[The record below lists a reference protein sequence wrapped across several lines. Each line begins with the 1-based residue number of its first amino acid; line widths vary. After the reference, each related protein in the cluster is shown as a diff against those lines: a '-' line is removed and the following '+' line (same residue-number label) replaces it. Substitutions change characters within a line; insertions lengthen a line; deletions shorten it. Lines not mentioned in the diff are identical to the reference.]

1 MKLRILG
8 CSGGIGPGRRTTSLL
23 INDNI
28 LIDAGSGV
36 GDLTLEEMSRIEHIF
51 ITHSHMDHIAFLP
64 LMVDSIFS
72 DITTPITI
80 HAQAVTIQ
88 ALKEHI
94 FNWIIW
100 PDFSKLPNPRNAV
113 MQFQPMA
120 PDETL
125 LVDNVLFQMIEVS
138 HTVPAV
144 SYRVEEDGKSFA
156 FSGDTSSNDNL
167 WNRLNAYPSLD
178 VLIVESAFTD
188 DYYDLALASRHY
200 TPSLLLE
207 DIKKLRHSPEVYLTH
222 FKPGAEME
230 IASEFTKLDPNF
242 KYKIL
247 QNGTSFTL

>member
-1 MKLRILG
+1 M
-8 CSGGIGPGRRTTSLL
+8 L